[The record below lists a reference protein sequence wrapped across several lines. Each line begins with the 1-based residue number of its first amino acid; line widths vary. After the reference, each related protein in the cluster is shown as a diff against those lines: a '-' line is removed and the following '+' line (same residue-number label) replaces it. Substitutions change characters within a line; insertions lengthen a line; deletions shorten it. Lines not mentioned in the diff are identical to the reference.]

1 MKVRGFEVLGWGFG
15 VSRFVV
21 AGFGLV
27 VRGCALGVRGFRVFG
42 FGVRCFGFRVT
53 LFRVLEV
60 WSFGFRFTLFGV
72 LEFRGFEV
80 RSFGLGVSVLVSLFG
95 VFLVRGFGCGYTGM
109 RFSGSGFLRSK
120 VSGTVFRG
128 LGFWVS

>member
-1 MKVRGFEVLGWGFG
+1 M
-15 VSRFVV
+15 
-21 AGFGLV
+21 
-27 VRGCALGVRGFRVFG
+27 
-42 FGVRCFGFRVT
+42 
-53 LFRVLEV
+53 EV

-72 LEFRGFEV
+72 LEFRGSEFRVRGFGTGFEV
-80 RSFGLGVSVLVSLFG
+80 RGFHGLGFDFRGFVFEVSLFG